1 MMENPFTHSRVAT
14 GKSFCNRQQELKDL
28 TYYVKNN
35 QTVLLYSHRR
45 TGKTSLIFEL
55 MGKLKKM
62 RPVVRSIYIDLYG
75 TLDENDFI
83 ATIFSALSQIE
94 SKLEKLLKLASG
106 LKLSIVVDPLTGQP
120 SASVSISRSERPK
133 YLKSVM
139 EIVASYAK
147 KQKLLVVFDE
157 FQEIDKYIDPGFE
170 KRLRSHIQLH
180 KNIGYIFS
188 GSQKHILTQMFNTTD
203 RAFYQMA
210 RSYPLKRIELEQY
223 IKWAQSLFKKRK
235 ISIAS
240 EIITDIVDRC
250 EYQPMYIQQFLFE
263 LWRQEDIS
271 PAAIASIESDILVR
285 RENEFIILWDSLTPN
300 QRKALRLL
308 AKTEGEAIFYSESL
322 QRFGFRSGSLLS
334 RALSSLGKRDIVTK
348 NKTYHIQ
355 NVMLKKWILKTLPA

>member
-1 MMENPFTHSRVAT
+1 MENPFTHSRVAT

-62 RPVVRSIYIDLYG
+62 RPIVRSIYIDLYG

-83 ATIFSALSQIE
+83 AAIFSALSQIE

-120 SASVSISRSERPK
+120 SVSVSISRSERPK

-147 KQKLLVVFDE
+147 KQKLVVVFDE
-157 FQEIDKYIDPGFE
+157 FQEIDKYTDPGFE

-223 IKWAQSLFKKRK
+223 IKWAQGLFKKRK

-263 LWRQEDIS
+263 LWRQADIS

>member
-1 MMENPFTHSRVAT
+1 MDNPFTHSRVVT
-14 GKSFCNRQQELKDL
+14 GDAFCNRQQELKDL
-28 TYYVKNN
+28 SYYAQNN
-35 QTVLLYSHRR
+35 QTVLIYSHRR

-62 RPVVRSIYIDLYG
+62 RPIVRSIYIDLYG

-83 ATIFSALSQIE
+83 AAIFSAMSQIE
-94 SKLEKLLKLASG
+94 SKLEKLLKLATG
-106 LKLSIVVDPLTGQP
+106 LKLSVNVDPMTGQP
-120 SASVSISRSERPK
+120 TVSVSISRSERPK
-133 YLKSVM
+133 YLKSSI
-139 EIVASYAK
+139 EILASYAK

-157 FQEIDKYIDPGFE
+157 FQEIDKYTDPGFE
-170 KRLRSHIQLH
+170 KRLRSHIQLQ

-188 GSQKHILTQMFNTTD
+188 GSQKHILTQMFNSTD

-210 RSYPLKRIELEQY
+210 RSYPLKPIELEQY
-223 IKWAQSLFKKRK
+223 IKWAQGLFKKRK

-240 EIITDIVDRC
+240 EIITDIVERC
-250 EYQPMYIQQFLFE
+250 EFQPMYIQQFLFE
-263 LWRQEDIS
+263 LWRQGKIS
-271 PAAIASIESDILVR
+271 PAAISQIESDILER

-322 QRFGFRSGSLLS
+322 QRFGFSSGSILS
-334 RALSSLGKRDIVTK
+334 RALSSLSKRDIVTK

-355 NVMLKKWILKTLPA
+355 NVMLKKWVLRTLPA

>member
-1 MMENPFTHSRVAT
+1 MDNPFTHSRVVT
-14 GKSFCNRQQELKDL
+14 GESFCNRQQEIKDL
-28 TYYVKNN
+28 TYYVQNN

-55 MGKLKKM
+55 MGKLKKK
-62 RPVVRSIYIDLYG
+62 RPMVRSIYIDLYG

-83 ATIFSALSQIE
+83 AAIFSALSQIE
-94 SKLEKLLKLASG
+94 SKLEKLLKLATG
-106 LKLSIVVDPLTGQP
+106 LKLSVVVDPMTGQP
-120 SASVSISRSERPK
+120 TVSVSISRSERPK
-133 YLKSVM
+133 YLKSSI
-139 EIVASYAK
+139 EILTSYAK

-157 FQEIDKYIDPGFE
+157 FQEIDKYTDPGFE
-170 KRLRSHIQLH
+170 KRLRSHIQLQ

-188 GSQKHILTQMFNTTD
+188 GSQKHILTQMFNSTD

-210 RSYPLKRIELEQY
+210 RSYPLKLIELEQY
-223 IKWAQSLFKKRK
+223 VKWAQGLFKKRK

-240 EIITDIVDRC
+240 EIITDIVERC

-263 LWRQEDIS
+263 LWRQGEIS
-271 PAAIASIESDILVR
+271 PATISQIESDILER

-322 QRFGFRSGSLLS
+322 QRFGFSSGSILS
-334 RALSSLGKRDIVTK
+334 RALSSLSKRDFVTK
-348 NKTYHIQ
+348 NKAYHIQ
-355 NVMLKKWILKTLPA
+355 NVMLKKWILRTLPA